1 MQTMMLLDR
10 LQQNTLDLYRQQQR
24 LVTGNKFVALSD
36 DPAAASRAIKL
47 SGLLEQQAHILDNIR
62 YADGFLSATDQ
73 TVGNLGDLL
82 IEARDIASESL
93 NMASDQAGPAQQAEW
108 NSFAGLIGGILDQ
121 MVTVGNMQFQ
131 GIYLFGGQRT
141 TTAPFVQ
148 DLGGVAY
155 RGDTGELR
163 SRVDLLAEASFNLTG
178 AEVFGAL
185 SSEVMGWR
193 DLSPALT
200 GDTRLADMNG
210 AGGEGISLGSIE
222 ISDSSMPGAV
232 TVDLSG
238 ADNIQDVIDLI
249 NDALSAGTTTVAV
262 GSNGI
267 DVTIAGGETVT
278 FSEIGGGQTA
288 VDMGIAGTYA
298 ASFSGDDL
306 DARLT
311 LMTPLAALN
320 DGAGVSLTSGVLISN
335 GENLSATVD
344 LSAAATI
351 QDVLNAFNEAG
362 VAVLAR
368 INEAGTGIDVVNRLS
383 GGLMRIG
390 ENGGTDAEQLGIRSL
405 YGGTLLS
412 DLNSGLGVAT
422 MEGESDFRVHLTD
435 GQSFDVD
442 VSSAVTVQE
451 VIDAIN
457 AAAGAVPGLSVG
469 PVPGNDFFAD
479 LTDSGNGIRL
489 TDDLGGGGQFSIEK
503 LNLSPAV
510 DGLGLLDKTGSG
522 GGPVVLV
529 SDDANP
535 VECEG
540 IFGALC
546 QLWRGLSGGDRQV
559 VTAAGER
566 IGELIVEVN
575 RWQGVVGAQSR
586 AMSERL
592 LRTEDAVDAT
602 RIMLSGV
609 KDVDFTEAV
618 TRFQQAQTALEA
630 NLMTSSRMM
639 NLSLLNFLR

>member
-36 DPAAASRAIKL
+36 DPAAASQAIKL
-47 SGLLEQQAHILDNIR
+47 SGLLEQQAQILDNIR

-73 TVGNLGDLL
+73 SVGNLGDLL

-131 GIYLFGGQRT
+131 GSYLFGGQRT

-222 ISDSSMPGAV
+222 IDDSSMPGPV

-267 DVTIAGGETVT
+267 DVTIAPGETVS

-288 VDMGIAGTYA
+288 VDMGIVGTYA

-320 DGAGVSLTSGVLISN
+320 DSVQPVLR
-335 GENLSATVD
+335 AY
-344 LSAAATI
+344 
-351 QDVLNAFNEAG
+351 
-362 VAVLAR
+362 R
-368 INEAGTGIDVVNRLS
+368 
-383 GGLMRIG
+383 
-390 ENGGTDAEQLGIRSL
+390 DA
-405 YGGTLLS
+405 
-412 DLNSGLGVAT
+412 
-422 MEGESDFRVHLTD
+422 
-435 GQSFDVD
+435 
-442 VSSAVTVQE
+442 SSST
-451 VIDAIN
+451 N
-457 AAAGAVPGLSVG
+457 
-469 PVPGNDFFAD
+469 
-479 LTDSGNGIRL
+479 
-489 TDDLGGGGQFSIEK
+489 
-503 LNLSPAV
+503 
-510 DGLGLLDKTGSG
+510 TGSPG
-522 GGPVVLV
+522 
-529 SDDANP
+529 
-535 VECEG
+535 
-540 IFGALC
+540 
-546 QLWRGLSGGDRQV
+546 
-559 VTAAGER
+559 
-566 IGELIVEVN
+566 
-575 RWQGVVGAQSR
+575 
-586 AMSERL
+586 
-592 LRTEDAVDAT
+592 
-602 RIMLSGV
+602 
-609 KDVDFTEAV
+609 
-618 TRFQQAQTALEA
+618 
-630 NLMTSSRMM
+630 
-639 NLSLLNFLR
+639 